1 MGDDA
6 ETVQEN
12 EWESLYEKIRALL
25 QAFGSDNPI
34 RKGDYWLVDENWGV
48 RQQKLEVQNLTLLT
62 PAIVEQ
68 LQALLAEFPAWEI
81 VLAVD
86 VPGKEDVW
94 PGMGLIIDHRKI
106 IDGLERKF
114 LPPPFKDFEYRGS
127 RRVTEID
134 RMRRLGR
141 VA

>member
-6 ETVQEN
+6 ETVQET
-12 EWESLYEKIRALL
+12 EWENLYGRISVLL
-25 QAFGSDNPI
+25 QQFGDDNPI
-34 RKGDYWLVDENWGV
+34 REGDYWLVDENWGI
-48 RQQKLEVQNLTLLT
+48 RQQKLEVQNLALLA

-68 LQALLAEFPAWEI
+68 LQALLAELPAWEI

-106 IDGLERKF
+106 IDGLERQF
-114 LPPPFKDFEYRGS
+114 LPAPFKEFEYQGS
-127 RRVTEID
+127 RRANEID
-134 RMRRLGR
+134 RMRRLAR
-141 VA
+141 VT